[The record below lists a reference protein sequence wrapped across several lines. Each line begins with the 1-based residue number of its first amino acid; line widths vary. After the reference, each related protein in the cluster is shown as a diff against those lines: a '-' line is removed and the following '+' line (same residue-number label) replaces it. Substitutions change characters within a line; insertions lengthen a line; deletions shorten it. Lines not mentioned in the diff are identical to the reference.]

1 MDEGAVGPLPL
12 PQDHVQLGVVRV
24 GVEGAQLVHVQGLGV
39 DLGREE
45 WLEYLSPSLGLPF
58 SNVCLG
64 FTCIKIRCVGI

>member
-39 DLGREE
+39 DLGE
-45 WLEYLSPSLGLPF
+45 GGK
-58 SNVCLG
+58 CG
-64 FTCIKIRCVGI
+64 